1 VVTKRVTKTAVK
13 KDDYTRLQNLN
24 ALFSVIGSAS
34 TREETLQLQST
45 LSFLREND
53 GTRQMAVQ
61 SFEHC
66 IEQVVRFHFPNKRNL
81 NYTHWNARVC
91 AIEPLW
97 VRASVLESI
106 HSFQNTFRGLL
117 LVSGLKESMMNRNK
131 RWTAKK
137 EKHYQ
142 NLRSFIEELVLHNA
156 NPEQDLSVLFF

>member
-1 VVTKRVTKTAVK
+1 MVTKRVTKTAVK

-106 HSFQNTFRGLL
+106 HSCQNTFRVLL

-137 EKHYQ
+137 EKDYQ